1 MATTKY
7 SKLLVE
13 IPKDKGRIGE
23 ENFRFI
29 GAKHFEGAP
38 FFFIWHPL
46 PRTVEPFRMIPEPHA
61 HDFEQ
66 YLGFFGGNPM
76 CIEGLGAEVELYL
89 GKEGEK
95 HIITTPQMVHIPKGL
110 IHGPLIFNRVEVPI
124 IFLDI
129 GMAPDYTRAPVK

>member
-1 MATTKY
+1 MAATKY

-23 ENFRFI
+23 EYFRFI

-76 CIEGLGAEVELYL
+76 CIEGLGAEGGTIFRKRGRKTYYHYTSN
-89 GKEGEK
+89 GAY
-95 HIITTPQMVHIPKGL
+95 TKG
-110 IHGPLIFNRVEVPI
+110 IDSWPAY
-124 IFLDI
+124 FL
-129 GMAPDYTRAPVK
+129 

>member
-1 MATTKY
+1 MAATKY
-7 SKLLVE
+7 GKYLVE
-13 IPKDKGRIGE
+13 IPKEQGRIGE

-38 FFFIWHPL
+38 LYFVWHPV
-46 PRTVEPFRMIPEPHA
+46 PRTLDFRMIPEPHA

-89 GKEGEK
+89 GEEGEK

-110 IHGPLIFNRVEVPI
+110 IHGPLIFKRVEVPI
-124 IFLDI
+124 VFLDI
-129 GMAPDYTRAPVK
+129 TMAPEYKRVPVK